1 MSKSDYTAI
10 LISDFNVNT
19 FSGYL
24 CNNDEVPII
33 NTIVTPFDQ
42 VMPVLMQGDL
52 EYWRNKPD
60 FAVVWTQPENVVKSF
75 NDLLNYKNISLEEIF
90 EEVDVYASLL
100 LKSCDRVKFL
110 LAPIWAFPSY
120 HRGFGMLD
128 MKTGIGI
135 SNTLMRM
142 NLRLSDN
149 LDKASNIY
157 LLNTQKWIEKA
168 GKNAFNPKLWYMA
181 KIPFGNQVFTEAVK
195 DIKSV
200 VTAIHGKSK
209 KIIIVDLDDTL
220 WGGIVGDMGWENI
233 ALGGHD
239 HIGEAFIDFQRT
251 LESLKS
257 RGILLAIV
265 SKNDEAVALEA
276 INRHPEMVL
285 KLDDFAGWRINWE
298 DKAQNIVDLVEELNL
313 GLQSVVFIDDSPVE
327 RARVRETLP
336 EVLVPEWPEDKML
349 YKSALLDLNCFDT
362 PSISTEDFKR
372 TDMYLSERKRRDLK
386 TKVAS
391 FDEWLKSLEVKVIV
405 EQLNRANIQRVTQL
419 LNKTNQMNLTTRRMT
434 ESELQD
440 WVNEANNKLWAFRI
454 MDKFGDSGLTG
465 LVSLEANRKEG
476 RIIDFVLSCR
486 VMGRKIEETM
496 LYMVT
501 QYAKSAGL
509 ERILA
514 QYVPTAKNKPC
525 LEFWKN
531 SGFAFNEKEGCF
543 AWNTRDVF
551 PLPTHIEIS
560 QENYGK

>member
-1 MSKSDYTAI
+1 
-10 LISDFNVNT
+10 
-19 FSGYL
+19 
-24 CNNDEVPII
+24 
-33 NTIVTPFDQ
+33 
-42 VMPVLMQGDL
+42 
-52 EYWRNKPD
+52 
-60 FAVVWTQPENVVKSF
+60 
-75 NDLLNYKNISLEEIF
+75 
-90 EEVDVYASLL
+90 
-100 LKSCDRVKFL
+100 
-110 LAPIWAFPSY
+110 
-120 HRGFGMLD
+120 MLD

-434 ESELQD
+434 ESELQG